1 MKNNQKNNQTLWLV
15 LLVCA
20 VIGCGWFY
28 WEHHSQKNNKTAVLV
43 ETVFHAKPI
52 VPQNIT
58 VDTGY
63 IGYVVPINEVNVL
76 PYINGFISDV
86 KVSGGTD
93 VKTGDKLVVI
103 EQGEYKAKLDAASAA
118 VKQAQAAF
126 NNAKIYYERIKKAGE
141 KAVSKTEYDNARA
154 AYLQAEARLSQ
165 ARADYNL
172 AEVNFKYTEI
182 NATIDGIVG
191 NVSLSNGDYISPA
204 GEPLFSIIQY
214 DPIRV
219 VFSITDKDYIRESSK
234 ENFFAGDKIK
244 LRLSDGKIYEHFG
257 EYKYADNQI
266 NKATNSIAVYAD
278 FANSQK
284 KLIAGSYVT
293 VLVSRTYDNIVL
305 IPKNLMSLGTSE
317 NTIYTVQNGVISKKV
332 VTILGDYNNNYIVSG
347 DFAADE
353 ALLLENVSQQ
363 DLGKKVKVEIEANG
377 AV

>member
-76 PYINGFISDV
+76 PYINGFISDI